1 MFSFHRPLSNLVDR
15 DQLKMC
21 NLTDTSIS
29 ALSKINKHKF
39 SLACLGVLPN
49 QLRKLLRPE
58 MGDCEA
64 VLAHLRDA
72 FFWGG
77 YKIWCT
83 RKRLVR
89 QVWKQ
94 FNKAERK
101 RKQKKKIFDQNPS
114 ACKHPF
120 HFLTKS
126 ADLSHQRL
134 TRCPCSRVETK
145 PTKSVCSD
153 IRSFL
158 VECTRNDSLDWK
170 HGNSAA
176 ASDISDTNKVG
187 QNGSSERTTKKTDL
201 IRASNFRPP

>member
-1 MFSFHRPLSNLVDR
+1 MSWRSP
-15 DQLKMC
+15 KP
-21 NLTDTSIS
+21 T
-29 ALSKINKHKF
+29 
-39 SLACLGVLPN
+39 
-49 QLRKLLRPE
+49 RKLLRPE

-145 PTKSVCSD
+145 PKKSVCSD

-187 QNGSSERTTKKTDL
+187 QNGSHERTIKKTDL
-201 IRASNFRPP
+201 IRSYREKRLYELN